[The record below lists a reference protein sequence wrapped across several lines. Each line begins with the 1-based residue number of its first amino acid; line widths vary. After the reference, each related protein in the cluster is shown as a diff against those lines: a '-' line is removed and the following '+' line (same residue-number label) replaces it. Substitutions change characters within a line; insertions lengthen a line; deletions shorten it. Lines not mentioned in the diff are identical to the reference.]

1 MYQHNHGM
9 NWWMNLKIGIR
20 PGTHLD
26 ERMINARQASSTY
39 IYRALLSY
47 IESLA
52 AINHFCKRRQLI
64 SHSIFI
70 LSLPLSSFCRFSGK
84 KYIPMCFCGI
94 NQGASKRGLLRGLR
108 VIRWPYFYFS
118 DAVSDEGLLC
128 LEKKA
133 TEHTSSQDQQQRQKN
148 PINNSSRR
156 MIFNFPPFEKR
167 LIWHAEDEREIN
179 WH

>member
-1 MYQHNHGM
+1 MDHGF
-9 NWWMNLKIGIR
+9 LKIGIR
-20 PGTHLD
+20 PDCRLSVKRHTWMNGWL
-26 ERMINARQASSTY
+26 IASQVHSSWWVG
-39 IYRALLSY
+39 LWV
-47 IESLA
+47 
-52 AINHFCKRRQLI
+52 INHFCKKKLI

-70 LSLPLSSFCRFSGK
+70 LSLPLSSFCRFSRK

>member
-1 MYQHNHGM
+1 
-9 NWWMNLKIGIR
+9 MNLKIGIR

-39 IYRALLSY
+39 IYCALLSY

-128 LEKKA
+128 LEKKPQSTHQA
-133 TEHTSSQDQQQRQKN
+133 KTSSSARKI
-148 PINNSSRR
+148 P
-156 MIFNFPPFEKR
+156 
-167 LIWHAEDEREIN
+167 
-179 WH
+179 